1 MILGILTRLATFSLK
16 NPKTIMFAVAGIAIV
31 GFSIH
36 YKLLVG
42 ERNKLRI
49 AEAGYQAAVAAFEQ
63 REVTLQQDIRLAAEA
78 TAELVADRDAQ
89 RTALDLL
96 RAGREGD
103 EEAQAWGSQQ
113 LPVGEIT
120 RLCVTLPG
128 MVGCE

>member
-1 MILGILTRLATFSLK
+1 MVLGILTRLATFSLK
-16 NPKTIMFAVAGIAIV
+16 NPKMIAFAVVGIAIA
-31 GFSIH
+31 GFGIH

-42 ERNKLRI
+42 ERDKLRVV
-49 AEAGYQAAVAAFEQ
+49 EAGYQAAVAAFEL
-63 REVTLQQDIRLAAEA
+63 REAAMQEDIRLAAEA
-78 TAELVADRDAQ
+78 TAQLSADRDAQ

-96 RAGREGD
+96 RTGREGD

-120 RLCVTLPG
+120 RLCATLPG